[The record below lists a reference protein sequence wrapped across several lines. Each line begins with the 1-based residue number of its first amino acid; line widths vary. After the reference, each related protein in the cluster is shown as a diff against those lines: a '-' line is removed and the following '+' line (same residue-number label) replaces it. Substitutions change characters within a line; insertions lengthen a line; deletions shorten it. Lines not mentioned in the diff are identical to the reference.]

1 VTQVTGPGTGGDG
14 GVDATEGIRSLLR
27 RRCGIDLRAAAWPD
41 GLPPWHDA
49 FRRGP
54 RTEVAPW
61 PDAFRRTAPSAD
73 GPSAPDPPVEH
84 PSADDPSAPDP
95 PLPVRRPGAT
105 GPADRP
111 TGRVRPWSEAFTRTR
126 GPDEP

>member
-1 VTQVTGPGTGGDG
+1 MTQVTGPGTGGDG

-73 GPSAPDPPVEH
+73 GPSAPDPP
-84 PSADDPSAPDP
+84 
-95 PLPVRRPGAT
+95 LPVRRPGAT